1 MDPIKNP
8 KLLIGGAIL
17 GAASQDPED
26 HPIAAALGM
35 GIGAYVGNSLQIS
48 KRIPRARSEIAD
60 DIAFNKADLSGYRG
74 LSRRAANR
82 FAEKFA
88 RNAKEMHM
96 NLSSQAYAS
105 LNIGRFG
112 SNTSSREAQVALSEM
127 HKLTQK
133 GMQSYKEAVKRN
145 FSMIYGQDI
154 SSVLGED
161 LFNNIFDSWLN
172 NKNLEQ
178 IKQSLP
184 AHVKD
189 KNILSALLSSS
200 MPNAIT
206 GVVDAETGLLV
217 PTSNLQ
223 KLNLSSVP
231 ETNFNRGKSLDLN
244 ISATSEQKTS
254 AIKEYLV
261 KELNYPE
268 IDAFRIASNIGNNTE
283 NSKISFEDSKISI
296 TKDGVT
302 GSLHMEEYSKDGSKF
317 VSKGGNIY
325 SAESYNQFQLLG
337 DGTKVKGN
345 IYTNASGPFSTSA
358 QEVKSQAFTP
368 VESMLFEHL
377 NTNKPLNEVS
387 KKFSDRIEYIGPK
400 TDLVDISDMPIKN
413 KLTNIGEQFY
423 RDDRTGEIRGIKN
436 INAEEYKNIV
446 ENIELDR
453 LRNGLNPGFNN
464 IRHSDQAKVFMG
476 DNNNSV
482 YTGIVSSPDRD
493 ATYASRGNI
502 STSGGEDDLSK
513 AVRELSKNGVD
524 TSSFNGVK
532 NIGFSAVGY
541 DYNYSLGS
549 WVTGTAIGDGQSII
563 QESDYTVK
571 KATTVT
577 LGGKDFIAASD
588 ATEKIQSLING
599 TNEGPV
605 SFKGGEL
612 IGFSDGEEIRAP
624 RHFETVELSGVVN
637 SGGKYKL
644 IGAGTSSLSNNDD
657 NIVKLFGD
665 LKSNAIVLD
674 KHSYKNAMYG
684 YAMSELGLVSA
695 DKTNGMKFSINKM
708 AEIGKANFH
717 ALVTGLMASDEEL
730 QNYGEGTK
738 KYFNRLLSL
747 VANSD
752 DRNATKIREYL
763 ERNSGINFASQW
775 LVRSSD
781 TKIGSNITEV
791 DRAIRK
797 YRYST
802 DQVSLKNIVN
812 RIVDNTELDS
822 DGRISPAGREFAR
835 IKKEIDASGKV
846 SDVNQSKIIGA
857 AFANNAMSDGKS
869 SQTAMATMID
879 MISKVGS
886 QANSPVTLNLAG
898 GDIHIDPNNVER
910 GIAKYIEQSSSRMV
924 DYSNGRISPEDM
936 FKSLQDDFANLYGTM
951 RKGNMTALGLS
962 SFGVLQ
968 EGTRELTGANTS
980 KATMDWMAADQ
991 LKAAGVSIDSLE
1003 LIGEANEDARYELR
1017 SRKLQNIVDGQ
1028 SIDSI
1033 FGDDPKSIR
1042 ALFEAKDRE
1051 EFAAKHLKDMIN
1063 NDGVASVKLIV
1074 PEGMSSKKIGLRSLS
1089 INLLNSDN
1097 SGIKD
1102 IHGSDIMA
1110 ETDKLKRNVLVSMM
1124 EYQRAMRD
1132 GENSRYIDIAKQS
1145 YLSDLEELKSKL
1157 KSTNTTIAKAATR
1170 RTARNGVTATAVSLT
1185 GAAEIIRAQEEK
1197 AGRNAVFI
1205 NEETARSLG
1214 FKLNRKS
1221 KTPYAIKDS
1230 LGLAIRT
1237 PASSS
1242 LSAQAVTFF
1251 VDPSIKQKGTVIAM
1265 GENQLASAS
1274 GDLDD
1279 DKIHVF
1285 RADDLNNNKVNK
1297 ELRDLMSLQNNIFVN
1312 EKNFLK
1318 TFNTKMAEMEQYGV
1332 VNPLKSGAKTVAEDQ
1347 FQENILKQVKSQQRK
1362 FSAAE
1367 ITEFQQL
1374 LSQAIERKRGSDLSD
1389 AVKALGVSD
1398 PSRKLIEESINKR
1411 ALMAQAVAGA
1421 MQENVLKT
1429 VRTGSNA
1436 NSLLETI
1443 ASMRESAGK
1452 SRFASY
1458 DEIGEW
1464 VKNVIPEIFTGAD
1477 EFVDIGKFIGDA
1489 VSTHGADITINSP
1502 NMVGSKYSG
1511 KEADKIEA
1519 AIPRIPKSTARE
1531 VNLSEEVLSKAATNA
1546 TIDTATDIGNQIIS
1560 TIKANKKSILLGG
1573 LGLGIVGLT
1582 VGAESPTTTSPM
1594 YNSPTARTNPTL
1606 PVIENNSAYITDG
1619 AQAQSVSVAG
1629 YQIDNRSND
1638 RLKQSLRSMLQGDSA
1653 SRSTIRFQNQNY

>member
-1 MDPIKNP
+1 MDPIKQP
-8 KLLIGGAIL
+8 KLLLGGAII
-17 GAASQDPED
+17 GAMSQDPED
-26 HPIAAALGM
+26 HPIASALGM

-48 KRIPRARSEIAD
+48 KRISRARKEIAD
-60 DIAFNKADLSGYRG
+60 DISFNRADLSGYRG

-82 FAEKFA
+82 FVDKFA

-96 NLSSQAYAS
+96 NLSAQAYAS

-127 HKLTQK
+127 HKLTQQ

-154 SSVLGED
+154 TSVIGND
-161 LFNNIFDSWLN
+161 LFDNIFESWLN
-172 NKNLEQ
+172 NKNIEQ
-178 IKQSLP
+178 IKQTLP
-184 AHVKD
+184 AHIKD
-189 KNILSALLSSS
+189 KNVLSALLSSS

-206 GVVDAETGLLV
+206 GVLDAETGLLI
-217 PTSNLQ
+217 PTSSLQ

-231 ETNFNRGKSLDLN
+231 ETNFNRGKSLDLS

-268 IDAFRIASNIGNNTE
+268 IEAFRVASNIGNNTE
-283 NSKISFEDSKISI
+283 NSKISFEDNKISI

-337 DGTKVKGN
+337 DSTKVKGN
-345 IYTNASGPFSTSA
+345 IYTNTSGPFSSSSP
-358 QEVKSQAFTP
+358 EVKSQAFTP
-368 VESMLFEHL
+368 VESMLLEHL
-377 NTNKPLNEVS
+377 NTNKSLEEVS

-400 TDLVDISDMPIKN
+400 TDLVKLSDMPIKN
-413 KLTNIGEQFY
+413 KLTNINEQFY
-423 RDDRTGEIRGIKN
+423 RNDITREIQGIRS

-446 ENIELDR
+446 ENIEIDR
-453 LRNGLNPGFNN
+453 MRNGLNPGFNN

-476 DNNNSV
+476 DNNKSV

-502 STSGGEDDLSK
+502 SVSGDNSELNR
-513 AVRELSKNGVD
+513 AVKELSNSGVD
-524 TSSFNGVK
+524 ASSFNGVK
-532 NIGFSAVGY
+532 SIGFNAVGY

-563 QESDYTVK
+563 QESDYTVR
-571 KATTVT
+571 KATTIS
-577 LGGKDFIAASD
+577 LGGKDFVASSD
-588 ATEKIQSLING
+588 TAEKIQSLING
-599 TNEGPV
+599 TNGGPV
-605 SFKGGEL
+605 TFKGGEL
-612 IGFSDGEEIRAP
+612 LGFSNGEEIRAP
-624 RHFETVELSGVVN
+624 RHFETVELSQVVN
-637 SGGKYKL
+637 SAGKYKL

-674 KHSYKNAMYG
+674 KHSYRKAMYG

-695 DKTNGMKFSINKM
+695 DTSNGLKFSINKFS
-708 AEIGKANFH
+708 EIGKNNFH
-717 ALVTGLMASDEEL
+717 ALVTGLMAADEEL
-730 QNYGEGTK
+730 GNTAEGTK
-738 KYFNRLLSL
+738 KFFDRLLNL
-747 VANSD
+747 VDTSDNS
-752 DRNATKIREYL
+752 NARRIREYL
-763 ERNSGINFASQW
+763 EKNSSINFGAQW
-775 LVRSSD
+775 MVRGSD
-781 TKIGSNITEV
+781 TKIGSQISEA

-797 YRYST
+797 YRFSPDKDT
-802 DQVSLKNIVN
+802 LKNIVN
-812 RIVDNTELDS
+812 RIVDSTELDS
-822 DGRISPAGREFAR
+822 EGRISPAGREFAR
-835 IKKEIDASGKV
+835 IKKEIDVSGKI
-846 SDVNQSKIIGA
+846 SDANQSKLIGA
-857 AFANNAMSDGKS
+857 IFANNAMSDGKS
-869 SQTAMATMID
+869 SQTAMSTMID
-879 MISKVGS
+879 MISKIGS
-886 QANSPVTLNLAG
+886 QANSTVKLNLAG
-898 GDIHIDPNNVER
+898 VDIDVDPNNIEKS
-910 GIAKYIEQSSSRMV
+910 IAKYIKESSSRMI
-924 DYSNGRISPEDM
+924 DYSNGRISPDDM
-936 FKSLQDDFANLYGTM
+936 FKSLQDDFSSLYGTI
-951 RKGNMTALGLS
+951 RKNNRTALGMS

-968 EGTRELTGANTS
+968 EGTRELTGSNTA
-980 KATMDWMAADQ
+980 KATMDWMASDQ
-991 LKAAGVSIDSLE
+991 LRSAGLSMESLE
-1003 LIGEANEDARYELR
+1003 LLGEANEDARYELR
-1017 SRKLQNIVDGQ
+1017 SRKLQTMVEGQ

-1033 FGDDPKSIR
+1033 FGDDPKAIR
-1042 ALFEAKDRE
+1042 DLFESRNRE
-1051 EFAAKHLKDMIN
+1051 EFAAKHLKDLVN
-1063 NDGVASVKLIV
+1063 NDGVASVKLVV
-1074 PEGMSSKKIGLRSLS
+1074 PDGMSSKKIGLKSLS

-1102 IHGSDIMA
+1102 INGSDVMA
-1110 ETDKLKRNVLVSMM
+1110 DTDKLKRNTLVSMM
-1124 EYQRAMRD
+1124 EYQRAIRD
-1132 GENSRYIDIAKQS
+1132 GENQRYIDIAKES
-1145 YLSDLEELKSKL
+1145 YLKDLEELKAKL
-1157 KSTNTTIAKAATR
+1157 KSTNTTVAKAATR
-1170 RTARNGVTATAVSLT
+1170 RTARNGVTATAISLT
-1185 GAAEIIRAQEEK
+1185 GAAEIIRAEEEK
-1197 AGRNAVFI
+1197 AGRNAVFL
-1205 NEETARSLG
+1205 NEETARALG

-1221 KTPYAIKDS
+1221 KSPYEIKNS
-1230 LGLAIRT
+1230 LGLVIRT

-1242 LSAQAVTFF
+1242 LSAQAATFF
-1251 VDPSIKQKGTVIAM
+1251 VDPSIKQNGTVISM

-1285 RADDLNNNKVNK
+1285 RADDINNPKLNK
-1297 ELRDLMSLQNNIFVN
+1297 ELRNLMRLQNDIFVN
-1312 EKNFLK
+1312 EKEFLK

-1374 LSQAIERKRGSDLSD
+1374 LSQSIERKRRADLSE
-1389 AVKALGVSD
+1389 AVKALGVDD
-1398 PSRKLIEESINKR
+1398 PARKIIEDSINKR
-1411 ALMAQAVAGA
+1411 AFMAQAVAGA

-1429 VRTGSNA
+1429 VRSGSNA

-1443 ASMRESAGK
+1443 ASMRESAGS

-1458 DEIGEW
+1458 SQIGEW
-1464 VKNVIPEIFTGAD
+1464 VKGVTPEIFNGA
-1477 EFVDIGKFIGDA
+1477 EHFVDIGNFIGDA
-1489 VSTHGADITINSP
+1489 VSTYGADITINNP
-1502 NMVGSKYSG
+1502 NMVGSKYTG
-1511 KEADKIEA
+1511 KQADKIGA
-1519 AIPRIPKSTARE
+1519 AIPRVPKTVARE
-1531 VNLSEEVLSKAATNA
+1531 ADISQEVLSKAATNA

-1582 VGAESPTTTSPM
+1582 VGAESPSTTSPM

-1638 RLKQSLRSMLQGDSA
+1638 RLKQSLRSMLQGDSV

>member
-1 MDPIKNP
+1 MDPIKQP
-8 KLLIGGAIL
+8 KLMIGGAIL
-17 GAASQDPED
+17 GAMSQDPED

-48 KRIPRARSEIAD
+48 KRIHRVRREIAD

-82 FAEKFA
+82 FTEKFA
-88 RNAKEMHM
+88 KNAKEMHM

-112 SNTSSREAQVALSEM
+112 SNTNSREAQTALSEM
-127 HKLTQK
+127 HRLTQK

-178 IKQSLP
+178 IKQTLP
-184 AHVKD
+184 SHIKD

-206 GVVDAETGLLV
+206 GVVDTETGLLI

-231 ETNFNRGKSLDLN
+231 ETNFNRGKSLDLS

-325 SAESYNQFQLLG
+325 SGESYNQFQLLG
-337 DGTKVKGN
+337 DSTKVKGN
-345 IYTNASGPFSTSA
+345 IYTNSSGPFSTSS
-358 QEVKSQAFTP
+358 QEVKSQAFTA

-400 TDLVDISDMPIKN
+400 TDLVNISDMPIKN
-413 KLTNIGEQFY
+413 KLTNIGEQLY
-423 RDDRTGEIRGIKN
+423 RDDRTQEIRGLRN
-436 INAEEYKNIV
+436 INAEEYRNIV

-453 LRNGLNPGFNN
+453 LKNGLNPGFNN

-476 DNNNSV
+476 DNSNSV

-493 ATYASRGNI
+493 ASYASRGNI
-502 STSGGEDDLSK
+502 SVLGEEDNLSK
-513 AVRELSKNGVD
+513 AVKELSNSGVD

-571 KATTVT
+571 KAAAIT

-599 TNEGPV
+599 TNSGPV
-605 SFKGGEL
+605 SFRGGEL

-624 RHFETVELSGVVN
+624 KHFETIELSGVVN

-684 YAMSELGLVSA
+684 YAMSELGLVST
-695 DKTNGMKFSINKM
+695 DKTNGLKFSINKD
-708 AEIGKANFH
+708 AKIGKSNFH
-717 ALVTGLMASDEEL
+717 GLITGLMSSDEEL
-730 QNYGEGTK
+730 QRYGEGTK

-781 TKIGSNITEV
+781 TKIGSDITEI

-797 YRYST
+797 YRYSP
-802 DQVSLKNIVN
+802 DQVSLKNVVN

-835 IKKEIDASGKV
+835 IKKEIDASGKI
-846 SDVNQSKIIGA
+846 SDINQSKIIGA

-898 GDIHIDPNNVER
+898 GDIHIDPNNIEK

-936 FKSLQDDFANLYGTM
+936 FKSLQDDFANIYGTM
-951 RKGNMTALGLS
+951 RKGNMAALGLS

-991 LKAAGVSIDSLE
+991 LRAAGVSIDSLE

-1017 SRKLQNIVDGQ
+1017 SRKLQNIADGQ

-1042 ALFEAKDRE
+1042 ALFEARDRE
-1051 EFAAKHLKDMIN
+1051 EFAAKHLKDMVN

-1074 PEGMSSKKIGLRSLS
+1074 PDGMSSKKIGLRSLS

-1102 IHGSDIMA
+1102 INGSDIMA

-1132 GENSRYIDIAKQS
+1132 GENNRYIDIAKQS
-1145 YLSDLEELKSKL
+1145 YLTDLEELKSKL
-1157 KSTNTTIAKAATR
+1157 KSTNTTVAKAATR

-1185 GAAEIIRAQEEK
+1185 GAAEIIREQEEK

-1214 FKLNRKS
+1214 FRLNRKS
-1221 KTPYAIKDS
+1221 KAPYAIKDS

-1251 VDPSIKQKGTVIAM
+1251 VDPYIKQNGTVIAM
-1265 GENQLASAS
+1265 GEHQLASAS

-1285 RADDLNNNKVNK
+1285 RADDLKNNKVNR

-1318 TFNTKMAEMEQYGV
+1318 TFYTKMAEMEQYGV

-1389 AVKALGVSD
+1389 AIKALGVSD
-1398 PSRKLIEESINKR
+1398 PSRKIIEESINKR

-1443 ASMRESAGK
+1443 ASMRESIGK

-1458 DEIGEW
+1458 SEIGEW

-1489 VSTHGADITINSP
+1489 VSTHGADITINTP

-1511 KEADKIEA
+1511 KEVDKIEA

-1531 VNLSEEVLSKAATNA
+1531 VNLSEEVLSKTATNA